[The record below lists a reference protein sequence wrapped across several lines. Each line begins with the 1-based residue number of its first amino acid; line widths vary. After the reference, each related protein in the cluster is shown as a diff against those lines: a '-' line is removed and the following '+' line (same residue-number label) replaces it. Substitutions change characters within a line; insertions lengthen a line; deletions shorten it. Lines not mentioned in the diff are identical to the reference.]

1 MNKLLLPPGRQLQIM
16 TSLAASYSSHL
27 NVDGSPYSKTVVDG
41 LKAQNPQWQQTMLRI
56 KDPAASLAFYQE
68 NFGLT
73 LCQEIH
79 FGEGQGN
86 FSLYFLT
93 TINSNEEPPPAPGT
107 PEAHSFLWDSRNGRT
122 FLELT
127 HNHGTENLSVDEM
140 TVTDHAGRPQVYH
153 HGNSAPRGFGHI
165 AFNTLDVY
173 AVSEKL
179 EAAGVPFKVS
189 ACFSYFFFLFF
200 PCRVS
205 SCM

>member
-1 MNKLLLPPGRQLQIM
+1 MASI
-16 TSLAASYSSHL
+16 AAPSNYSSSL
-27 NVDGSPYSKTVVDG
+27 DVSQSPYSKATIDG

-56 KDPAASLAFYQE
+56 KDPVASLAFYKE
-68 NFGLT
+68 HFGMT

-79 FGEGQGN
+79 FGEGQGD

-107 PEAHSFLWDSRNGRT
+107 SEAHSFLWDAKNGRA

-127 HNHGTENLSVDEM
+127 HNHGTEKLSEDQM
-140 TVTDHAGRPQVYH
+140 TVTDTAGRKQVYH
-153 HGNSAPRGFGHI
+153 HGNTTPRGFGHI
-165 AFNTLDVY
+165 AFNALDVY

-189 ACFSYFFFLFF
+189 CFFFFL
-200 PCRVS
+200 S
-205 SCM
+205 SWKLTL